1 MMQHTAAAALAVDRE
16 LLQEGHAGL
25 HSLGSA
31 EQGPD
36 NTGAGSSAN
45 EEKNLVPYVRQKEC
59 FILQLR
65 RLNNKEYEGL

>member
-25 HSLGSA
+25 HSLGAA

-45 EEKNLVPYVRQKEC
+45 EAKNLPYVRQKEC

>member
-1 MMQHTAAAALAVDRE
+1 MQHTAAAALAVDRE

-25 HSLGSA
+25 HSLVAA

-45 EEKNLVPYVRQKEC
+45 EAKNLPYVRQKEC